1 MPYFVLK
8 NRIIGKWIKMY
19 PLASNITKCTIPC
32 HFMRNYFHFFSIKII
47 SRSGLVLRIFLVP
60 RQTSKYKKADE
71 RQVWCIV
78 SVKEAGGCTDIIA
91 AIRNHHILRYIKI
104 DSIYTQLYLSP
115 TMQFSFWCTVMF
127 TVASF
132 MSDSMFFF
140 LKTNLLH

>member
-1 MPYFVLK
+1 M
-8 NRIIGKWIKMY
+8 
-19 PLASNITKCTIPC
+19 
-32 HFMRNYFHFFSIKII
+32 I
-47 SRSGLVLRIFLVP
+47 SRSGLVLRIFLIL

-91 AIRNHHILRYIKI
+91 EIRNHHILRYIKI

-132 MSDSMFFF
+132 MSDSMLFF
-140 LKTNLLH
+140 LKTNFPHYEFKQDLPIEICKSETRIIYMNQSKILFENIWWTITFSME